1 MASKYAFCF
10 SENFTNTFPEKKAIP
25 ARAQPNSSREGRG
38 PASLSRKVPDP
49 TGLVWH
55 SQITMEVDRIT
66 LKTAWKM
73 SLYRA
78 STIPR
83 LP

>member
-1 MASKYAFCF
+1 MACRTCSWG
-10 SENFTNTFPEKKAIP
+10 T
-25 ARAQPNSSREGRG
+25 R
-38 PASLSRKVPDP
+38 RKVPDP
-49 TGLVWH
+49 TGLVRH